1 MDRARIYF
9 TVQRIDQNTG
19 KKIRNWKRLIG
30 TGSQEIDLLLQYK
43 STNAKYSTYFPK
55 SSRKPENE
63 EWDGDFSWT
72 LFSKCSSLRIP
83 KSIKKPSIT
92 FNLSKYSLYYIEHN
106 ITYISVTNLS
116 FELIFFLFLFQTEM
130 VRNYLNFRKSQ
141 LNFRCFKK
149 IGRILGGEPR
159 GRRLF
164 LIPREMKNTW
174 RNKTSDSS

>member
-9 TVQRIDQNTG
+9 TVQKIDQNTG

-106 ITYISVTNLS
+106 ITYICKCNQFVFWN
-116 FELIFFLFLFQTEM
+116 IYLFLFQTEM
-130 VRNYLNFRKSQ
+130 VRNYLKFPKVS
-141 LNFRCFKK
+141 
-149 IGRILGGEPR
+149 
-159 GRRLF
+159 
-164 LIPREMKNTW
+164 
-174 RNKTSDSS
+174 